1 MALAGTQEA
10 TAARLERASRV
21 SDIRERVA
29 TWRAAGERVALVPT
43 MGNLHAGHA
52 SLIDLAAGH
61 ADRIVVS
68 IFVNPTQ
75 FGPNEDIES
84 YPRTPETDEAAL
96 GTQGKTDLLF
106 IPGVED
112 IYPLGTDRSVSVQL
126 PPVADELCG
135 RSRPG
140 HFNGVASVVLRF
152 LNIVT
157 PDLLVVGR
165 KDYQQMILIARMIE
179 DLQVDVELVSGETVR
194 EPDGLAMSSRN
205 RYLTAQERDAA
216 PALHAA
222 LEALAEVLRDGGAD
236 FAKHRDAALEAL
248 TEAAFR
254 PDYFELRDAGDLSI
268 AEPSDAKRERVLMA
282 AAWLGRARLID
293 NVLL

>member
-1 MALAGTQEA
+1 M
-10 TAARLERASRV
+10 ARLERASRV

-43 MGNLHAGHA
+43 MGNLHAGHS

-84 YPRTPETDEAAL
+84 YPRTPEKDEAVL
-96 GTQGKTDLLF
+96 GAQGKTDLLF

-112 IYPLGTDRSVSVQL
+112 IYPHGTDRSVGVQL

-152 LNIVT
+152 LNIVA

-179 DLQVDVELVSGETVR
+179 DLQVNVELVSGET
-194 EPDGLAMSSRN
+194 
-205 RYLTAQERDAA
+205 
-216 PALHAA
+216 
-222 LEALAEVLRDGGAD
+222 
-236 FAKHRDAALEAL
+236 
-248 TEAAFR
+248 
-254 PDYFELRDAGDLSI
+254 
-268 AEPSDAKRERVLMA
+268 
-282 AAWLGRARLID
+282 
-293 NVLL
+293 